1 MRLETRR
8 FLEDALAAATEVSQI
23 AAPGW
28 QENRVSALAIERLLM
43 NVGEALSRVRFSDP
57 DVLDAIPD
65 AFKVIGMRN
74 VLAHGYDSLDPDRI
88 LDAVEKN
95 LPKLTR
101 DIRGTLGQSD

>member
-8 FLEDALAAATEVSQI
+8 YLEDALAAAEEVLQI
-23 AAPGW
+23 AIAGW
-28 QENRVSALAIERLLM
+28 QEDRVLALAIERLLM

-57 DVLDAIPD
+57 DLLNGVPD

-88 LDAVEKN
+88 RDAVEKN
-95 LPKLTR
+95 LPKLAR
-101 DIRGTLGQSD
+101 DIREVVGQTD